1 LFEKQSELVKRDV
14 HGRVRHAWA
23 REAAVHNADPVNCK
37 GVWKPPPEKYVNRT
51 PAAGLAGAVQR
62 ARAGGGKQAKEPT
75 PDGVGRCDRVGDQ
88 HQANLREMRELQRRK
103 ADEPRRPLS
112 RP

>member
-1 LFEKQSELVKRDV
+1 VGVRGGRAQRRPCELQ
-14 HGRVRHAWA
+14 GRVEAAA
-23 REAAVHNADPVNCK
+23 REVCQQD
-37 GVWKPPPEKYVNRT
+37 
-51 PAAGLAGAVQR
+51 AGRRAGWRGAEG
-62 ARAGGGKQAKEPT
+62 ACGGGKQPKEST